1 MFDMSTDTYTC
12 DFCEFEMQWDG
23 HDEVHGEVW
32 GCEKCGQVFCS
43 KCFIDRYGFAAYM
56 EMMQDFDLILCPDCY
71 EKEKENKYDKE
82 IY

>member
-1 MFDMSTDTYTC
+1 MFDMSKDTYTC

-32 GCEKCGQVFCS
+32 GCEKC
-43 KCFIDRYGFAAYM
+43 

-71 EKEKENKYDKE
+71 EKEKESKYDKE

>member
-1 MFDMSTDTYTC
+1 MFDMSKDTYTC

-43 KCFIDRYGFAAYM
+43 KCFIDRYGFASYM
-56 EMMQDFDLILCPDCY
+56 EMMQVFDLILCPDCY
-71 EKEKENKYDKE
+71 EKEKESKYDKE